1 MFGGRA
7 EGSAAVSGLIA
18 AANIL
23 ANPRRNRRGRGRR
36 GMGRKAIGRERT
48 RAAAGKVIRRPVDP
62 GPKKLARRRIA
73 FSPQGMKTRRWI
85 GVGLAVGV
93 WAVAGAAEVPELVL
107 PRPGAVVVADIT
119 GSAAVTVS
127 GQRRVPKPE
136 ERLRIGST
144 LTTGRMS
151 LFTVQLGSES
161 EVELEEFGQAPV
173 SGNVKLA
180 DLREEPTLSR
190 TRLNLLRGDV
200 MLDVKPLKVTR
211 GSSFHLTLSAGT
223 LRISE
228 GTVRAR
234 VQMSDLG
241 LGVATIE
248 LTKGRADFE
257 VTGGTVLTLPA
268 GGTLAFALEIDKT
281 TGVTKVGA
289 MPPPAS
295 KAKP

>member
-1 MFGGRA
+1 
-7 EGSAAVSGLIA
+7 
-18 AANIL
+18 
-23 ANPRRNRRGRGRR
+23 
-36 GMGRKAIGRERT
+36 MGRKAIGRERT

-151 LFTVQLGSES
+151 LFTVTLSNGATVQLGSES